1 MPQNE
6 QRRLSCAQQNR
17 YRIRQIQGPFTP
29 KSNKYLYFQTLNSNK
44 HGLTNNNSD
53 NIKTKHRTEVSDLEK
68 VSTATIIRIG
78 QRMWYFFEDL
88 HKITHG
94 TPQESDHWTK
104 TSPRSDAML
113 DTKNSLKKIPIR
125 WRETLGHRAVGS
137 TMVVGF
143 VFCFGLWSMAAL
155 FGYFRVPSWR
165 SRLTD
170 GRQ

>member
-1 MPQNE
+1 MNKGDFHV
-6 QRRLSCAQQNR
+6 RSKIA

-78 QRMWYFFEDL
+78 QRMWCFFEDL

-94 TPQESDHWTK
+94 TSRIRSLNKNLAQERCNAGYQELSQK
-104 TSPRSDAML
+104 KS
-113 DTKNSLKKIPIR
+113 NSLERNLGPSGRRIDHGGGFFVLVLFGR
-125 WRETLGHRAVGS
+125 WRHFSGISGS
-137 TMVVGF
+137 LPEGP
-143 VFCFGLWSMAAL
+143 G
-155 FGYFRVPSWR
+155 
-165 SRLTD
+165 
-170 GRQ
+170 